1 MALQTDTT
9 TIYGFNIA
17 SAYHRVDNISIVNKS
32 KMSFHLYAFSDVNK
46 PFFSEQMFEMV
57 FDITGEN
64 PIKQAY
70 LYLKTLPEFAS
81 ATDC

>member
-9 TIYGFNIA
+9 TIYGFNVA
-17 SAYHRVDNISIVNKS
+17 SAYHRVDNISIVNKN
-32 KMSFHLYAFSDVNK
+32 KMSFHLYAFADVNK
-46 PFFSEQMFEMV
+46 PFFSERTFEMV
-57 FDITGEN
+57 YDLTGEN

-70 LYLKTLPEFAS
+70 LHLKTLPEFLN